1 MWLKN
6 EAFISPRR
14 GRSGGRNWPRRSLAL
29 VGVVLV
35 AALFGVGAARG
46 QRDSPVPA
54 PAAPPDAATRAL
66 NAQAL
71 EVLGQ
76 IRQAYPVDFGEEP
89 AIHRA
94 VRTHLLAGGDPTDVR
109 HLVKAAVIQGCRQ
122 ACMRAAMEVFTQ
134 LNQAGMAPADVQEVL
149 VDEMKAARHEM
160 PRQYTY
166 EMLGKRLTER
176 VARREGATGVR
187 TP

>member
-1 MWLKN
+1 MWG
-6 EAFISPRR
+6 RR
-14 GRSGGRNWPRRSLAL
+14 TWPRLGLTVAGVAL
-29 VGVVLV
+29 L
-35 AALFGVGAARG
+35 AALCGAGAAIG
-46 QRDSPVPA
+46 GGPSPMPP

-71 EVLGQ
+71 EVLDQ

-94 VRTHLLAGGDPTDVR
+94 VRAHLKAGGDPADVR
-109 HLVKAAVIQGCRQ
+109 HLVKAAVVQGCRQ
-122 ACMRAAMEVFTQ
+122 ACMRAAAEAFTRM
-134 LNQAGMAPADVQEVL
+134 NQAGMAAPDIQEVL
-149 VDEMKAARHEM
+149 VEEMKAARHEM

-166 EMLGKRLTER
+166 EMLGKRLSER
-176 VARREGATGVR
+176 VVRREGATGVR

>member
-1 MWLKN
+1 VWPKN
-6 EAFISPRR
+6 EAFSGRRPRPERGRTWPRR
-14 GRSGGRNWPRRSLAL
+14 GLTLA
-29 VGVVLV
+29 VVVLA
-35 AALFGVGAARG
+35 AALFGVGAAKG
-46 QRDSPVPA
+46 QRSSPVPS
-54 PAAPPDAATRAL
+54 PPGPPDAATQAL

-71 EVLGQ
+71 EVLHQ

-94 VRTHLLAGGDPTDVR
+94 VRAHLIAGKDPTDVR
-109 HLVKAAVIQGCRQ
+109 HLVKAAVVQGCRQ
-122 ACMRAAMEVFTQ
+122 ACMRAAMEAFTK
-134 LNQAGMAPADVQEVL
+134 LNEAGIAASDIQEVL
-149 VDEMKAARHEM
+149 VTEMKAARHEM

-176 VARREGATGVR
+176 VDRREGAVGVR